1 MKHGR
6 NDIVIPALAAWLAA
20 SVGLPGVQQS
30 TLGASAAP
38 QQDVEAVYIPEG
50 VETSDWMSQRREDQL
65 ATRNGFNVFYDFT
78 FEDTQPDSGVTFLH
92 RIVDDAG
99 KNYKP
104 VHYDHGNGVAVAD
117 VDSDGLLDIYLVS
130 QMGPNGLYRNR
141 GGGRFE
147 EITQRAGVAVTE
159 PIGATASF
167 ADFDNDGDPDLYVT
181 NVRSD
186 NRLFE
191 NNGDGTF
198 SDISAGSGL
207 DYNEHS
213 SGAVVF
219 DYDRDGRLDVFLTV
233 IGEYTADEIVE
244 VTGTVDE
251 ERVEG
256 LTARFYLGYEDAFS
270 GHLFPERLRR
280 SRLFHNEGGNRF
292 TDVTTETGLDD
303 QGFSGDATATD
314 FNDDGWPDL
323 YVLNMQGHDNYW
335 VNQNGERFTNR
346 SEDVFPGTPWGAMGV
361 KSFDYD
367 NDGDMDMI
375 LTDMHSDMSINI
387 PGEDTAGEKLK
398 AAWLLEEWTEDFL
411 RSEGRSVFGNAFYR
425 NNGDGSFEEVSD
437 EVNAE
442 NYWPWGLSVGD
453 LNADGWQDVFIAA
466 SMSFP
471 FRYAPNTVLINN
483 AGGGFMDAEYIVGV
497 EPRRG
502 GQMTKPWF
510 RLACGGID
518 RGHNDCGGR
527 RGDVVVNGALGT
539 RSSVIFDLDGDGD
552 LDIVTNEF
560 GAVPQVL
567 LSNLSEQRGDDLHY
581 LKVRLVGTRSNR
593 DALGAK
599 VSVMAGGRELTQIN
613 DGKSGYLSQSSM
625 PLYFGLNDAGTI
637 DRIDITWPSGT
648 ASSVEDGISIDSLI
662 EIVEPEE

>member
-1 MKHGR
+1 MQHGR
-6 NDIVIPALAAWLAA
+6 SDVVIPALAAWLAA
-20 SVGLPGVQQS
+20 FVGLPGVQTS
-30 TLGASAAP
+30 TLEAAPAP
-38 QQDVEAVYIPEG
+38 QQGVEAVYIPDG

-65 ATRNGFNVFYDFT
+65 ATRNRFEVFYDFT
-78 FEDTQPDSGVTFLH
+78 FEDTQPESGVTFLH

-141 GGGRFE
+141 GDGRFE
-147 EITQRAGVAVTE
+147 DITERAGVAVTE

-198 SDISAGSGL
+198 RDISTGSGL
-207 DYNEHS
+207 DFNEHS

-219 DYDRDGRLDVFLTV
+219 DYDRDGLLDVFLTV

-256 LTARFYLGYEDAFS
+256 LTPRFYLGYEDAFS

-280 SRLFHNEGGNRF
+280 SRLFHNESGNRF
-292 TDVTTETGLDD
+292 TDVTSQTGLDD
-303 QGFSGDATATD
+303 RGFSGDAIATD
-314 FNDDGWPDL
+314 FNNDGWPDL

-335 VNQNGERFTNR
+335 VNQDGERFTNR
-346 SEDVFPGTPWGAMGV
+346 SADVFPGTPWGAMGV

-387 PGEDTAGEKLK
+387 PGEDAAGEKFK
-398 AAWLLEEWTEDFL
+398 AAWLVEEWTEEFL

-425 NNGDGSFEEVSD
+425 NNGDGSFDEVSG

-518 RGHNDCGGR
+518 RGHNDCGDR
-527 RGDVVVNGALGT
+527 TGDVVVNGALGT

-567 LSNLSEQRGDDLHY
+567 LSNLSERLGDGLHY

-599 VSVMAGGRELTQIN
+599 VAVTAGGRELTQIN

-625 PLYFGLNDAGTI
+625 PLYFGLGDAATI

-648 ASSVEDGISIDSLI
+648 VSTVEDVSIDSLI
-662 EIVEPEE
+662 EITEPEG

>member
-1 MKHGR
+1 MQHGR
-6 NDIVIPALAAWLAA
+6 SDVVIPALATWLAA
-20 SVGLPGVQQS
+20 FVGLSGVQTS
-30 TLGASAAP
+30 TLEAAPAP
-38 QQDVEAVYIPEG
+38 QQGVEAVYIPDG

-65 ATRNGFNVFYDFT
+65 ATRNRFEVFYDFT
-78 FEDTQPDSGVTFLH
+78 FEDTQPESGVTFLH

-117 VDSDGLLDIYLVS
+117 VDSDGFLDIYLVS

-141 GGGRFE
+141 GDGRFE
-147 EITQRAGVAVTE
+147 DITERAGVAVTE

-191 NNGDGTF
+191 NNGNGTF
-198 SDISAGSGL
+198 RDISTGSGL
-207 DYNEHS
+207 DFNEHS

-219 DYDRDGRLDVFLTV
+219 DYDRDGLLDVFLTV

-256 LTARFYLGYEDAFS
+256 LTPRFYLGYEDAFS

-280 SRLFHNEGGNRF
+280 SRLFHNESGNRF
-292 TDVTTETGLDD
+292 TDVTSQTGLDD
-303 QGFSGDATATD
+303 LGFSGDATATD
-314 FNDDGWPDL
+314 FNNDGWPDL

-335 VNQNGERFTNR
+335 VNQDGERFTNR
-346 SEDVFPGTPWGAMGV
+346 SADVFPGTPWGAMGV

-398 AAWLLEEWTEDFL
+398 AAWLVEEWTEEFL
-411 RSEGRSVFGNAFYR
+411 LSEGRSVFGNAFYR
-425 NNGDGSFEEVSD
+425 NNGDGSFDEVSG

-518 RGHNDCGGR
+518 RGHNDCGDR
-527 RGDVVVNGALGT
+527 TGDVVVNGALGT

-567 LSNLSEQRGDDLHY
+567 LSNLSERLGDGLHY
-581 LKVRLVGTRSNR
+581 LKVRLVGIRSNR

-625 PLYFGLNDAGTI
+625 PLYFGLGDAATI

-648 ASSVEDGISIDSLI
+648 VSSVEDVSIDSLI
-662 EIVEPEE
+662 EITEPEG